1 MRVVQSIL
9 LFIFSTALVTFI
21 LQNTDTVTIK
31 FLGWH
36 PSAPMAVICLALYLL
51 GMSSGWAV
59 LNFLRSTFRRI
70 QHVPQPPAEPTS
82 PDA

>member
-9 LFIFSTALVTFI
+9 LFIVSMSLVTFV

-36 PSAPMAVICLALYLL
+36 PSAPLAVVCLGLYLL
-51 GMSSGWAV
+51 GMLTGGPVS
-59 LNFLRSTFRRI
+59 NFLRSCLGRVR
-70 QHVPQPPAEPTS
+70 PGPGSEPLPPA
-82 PDA
+82 